1 MFKNVFM
8 MSWWKKS
15 ISQEFSL
22 LSNVILFKYLILL
35 FLQYESNTIRKEKT
49 L

>member
-8 MSWWKKS
+8 MSWWKKN